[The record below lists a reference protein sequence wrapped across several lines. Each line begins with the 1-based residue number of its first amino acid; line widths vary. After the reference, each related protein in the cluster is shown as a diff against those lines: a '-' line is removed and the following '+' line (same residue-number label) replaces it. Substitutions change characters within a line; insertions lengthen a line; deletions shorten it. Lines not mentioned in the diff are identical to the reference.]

1 MGSDKLWGGRFKNDI
16 AREVFEFSRGDM
28 DDYVLYSYDI
38 MASIAHAKALNKAG
52 IISDKEA
59 EELISA
65 LTKLKEE
72 RLDLFEYDTEDIHSF
87 VLERLK
93 GLAPNSY
100 EKLHSARS
108 RNDLVA
114 GASLLY
120 VLTVGFMLIHKI
132 RDLQKALVSRAKES
146 QDIYMPSFTHLQ
158 DAQVISAGHYLLSWV
173 EALDEVV
180 ADLQHVVTSAKS
192 PLGACAG
199 SGSAIPIDVVEL
211 AKDFHINDIHKNS
224 LFAISDRSYYLRLL
238 FAYAHLALVLS
249 RLAEDWIIYSSQEF
263 GFLHLPDDFCTGSSI
278 MPHKKNPDVL
288 ELIRGRS
295 AHVIGALNSFFV
307 LIKGLPTAYNRD
319 MQEDKAIL
327 LGCSDTLH
335 SCVEVL
341 TGLVEGIS
349 WNKEKLE
356 KALANDF
363 LYATDIMEEL
373 ILNGM
378 SWKDAHNKVGKLVL
392 MSEEKGKR
400 LSELNKGERESVL
413 GDFNFPDKEWRGFFS
428 PKRSVEAKK
437 TFNSTSPESV
447 KRQIAFWEGI
457 FFEEEGV
464 K

>member
-1 MGSDKLWGGRFKNDI
+1 MGSDKLWGGRFKSDI
-16 AREVFEFSRGDM
+16 AREVFDFSRGDL
-28 DDYVLYSYDI
+28 DDYVLYSYDV
-38 MASIAHAKALNKAG
+38 MASIAHTKALNKAG

-65 LTKLKEE
+65 LTKLKKK
-72 RLDLFEYDTEDIHSF
+72 RFDLSEYDTEDIHSF
-87 VLERLK
+87 VLKRLK
-93 GLAPNSY
+93 KLAPNSY

-120 VLTVGFMLIHKI
+120 ILTVAFMLIQKT
-132 RDLQKALVSRAKES
+132 RDLQKALVSKARES

-180 ADLQHVVTSAKS
+180 ADLQHVIASAKS

-199 SGSAIPIDVVEL
+199 SGSAIPVDVMEL
-211 AKDFHINDIHKNS
+211 AKDFHINDIYLNS
-224 LFAISDRSYYLRLL
+224 LFAISDRSYYLRFL
-238 FAYAHLALVLS
+238 FAYAHLALILS
-249 RLAEDWIIYSSQEF
+249 RLAEDWIMYSSQEF
-263 GFLHLPDDFCTGSSI
+263 GFLRLPDDFCTGSSI

-295 AHVIGALNSFFV
+295 AHVIGALNSFFI
-307 LIKGLPTAYNRD
+307 LMKGLPTAYNRD
-319 MQEDKAIL
+319 MQEDKAVL
-327 LGCSDTLH
+327 LGCNETLH
-335 SCVEVL
+335 LCVEIL
-341 TGLVEGIS
+341 TDLVEGIS

-356 KALANDF
+356 EALSNDF
-363 LYATDIMEEL
+363 LYATDIMEAL

-378 SWKDAHNKVGKLVL
+378 SWKDAHHKVGQLVL

-400 LSELNKGERESVL
+400 LSELSKDERELVL
-413 GDFNFPDKEWRGFFS
+413 GDFNFSDEDWKKFFS
-428 PKRSVEAKK
+428 PERSVEAKK

-447 KRQIAFWEGI
+447 KRQIAFWEEV
-457 FFEEEGV
+457 FEEEED
-464 K
+464 